1 MAVERRS
8 VLKRTHEPHPLETI
22 PPPPTVAPT
31 DGSTEAAAPTGDAL
45 RPPTELPKTT
55 RNKVPV
61 NYRLPIDLVDRLDAA
76 SVYLPAKLGHR
87 ITKNGIVEQALHDF
101 LTKHGH

>member
-31 DGSTEAAAPTGDAL
+31 DDSARPPAPTVGAS
-45 RPPTELPKTT
+45 RPPTEPPKTT
-55 RNKVPV
+55 RSKVPV
-61 NYRLPIDLVDRLDAA
+61 NYRLPEDLVDRLDAA

-101 LTKHGH
+101 LTKHGY